1 MAKRKSTNND
11 LQNITQKTRDRVTR
25 TTLKTGGESRCP
37 RRLSSSCSTCGTR
50 CQKQQAI
57 NLCLQ
62 ELLQQSPV
70 ALWMLATSPRTG
82 SQVKTF
88 YIASQFLHVFVV
100 VS

>member
-1 MAKRKSTNND
+1 
-11 LQNITQKTRDRVTR
+11 
-25 TTLKTGGESRCP
+25 
-37 RRLSSSCSTCGTR
+37 
-50 CQKQQAI
+50 
-57 NLCLQ
+57 
-62 ELLQQSPV
+62 V